1 MISLPPTKMDIVC
14 RTAEPRTLVNFGKQ
28 TRTRARSDVLLGESR
43 TVSLVI
49 LEVEPWV
56 LHPEGLYQPNES
68 MADHSW
74 DHRWPDLDQ

>member
-1 MISLPPTKMDIVC
+1 MTPLPPTQIVIMR

-28 TRTRARSDVLLGESR
+28 TRTRVRSDVLLGESR

-49 LEVEPWV
+49 LEVKPWV

-74 DHRWPDLDQ
+74 DHRWANLDQ